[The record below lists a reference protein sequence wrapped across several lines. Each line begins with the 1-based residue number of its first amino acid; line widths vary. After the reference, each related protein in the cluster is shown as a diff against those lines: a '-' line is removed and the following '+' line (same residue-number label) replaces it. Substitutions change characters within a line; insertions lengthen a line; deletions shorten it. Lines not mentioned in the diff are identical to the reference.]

1 MRGFFNNRA
10 RELADLCERTT
21 DARDPVRLGYSLQY
35 QGPLTAAELSAAK
48 TQGCVGCVWWTA
60 TTTRRAAACHH
71 ASKAGAVQA
80 DPDFWCSEWRGEPSE
95 ETP

>member
-1 MRGFFNNRA
+1 MRGFYEQRISAYNEGRV
-10 RELADLCERTT
+10 LDV
-21 DARDPVRLGYSLQY
+21 DAALGAWSDPLG
-35 QGPLTAAELSAAK
+35 AHELSAAK
-48 TQGCVGCVWWTA
+48 AQGCVGCVWWTA

-80 DPDFWCSEWRGEPSE
+80 DPDFWCSEWRGESSE

>member
-1 MRGFFNNRA
+1 MRGFFEQRV
-10 RELADLCERTT
+10 ADSYDSYTGAVETFWLN
-21 DARDPVRLGYSLQY
+21 A
-35 QGPLTAAELSAAK
+35 PLTTEEIAAAK
-48 TQGCVGCVWWTA
+48 AQGCAGCVWWTA

-80 DPDFWCSEWRGEPSE
+80 DPDFWCSEWRGEPSK